1 MKTVRQA
8 ATAAAKPEQQRQQR
22 KRIPMNILKTT
33 LAATLIVASAASFA
47 QQTAAPGT
55 PAAAAASQPW
65 TYKTKQ
71 LSRTEVDALLLQPGK
86 VLVLDVRRPD
96 ELPSKGSFPVFL
108 SIQNADLEKYL
119 KYIPKDRQ
127 IVTVSNR
134 AHRAGA
140 AGDLLTLR
148 GFKVAGAIGTQDYE
162 EQGGVVEHIKP
173 PAAPAAA
180 PAPAVALAK

>member
-1 MKTVRQA
+1 VRQA

-22 KRIPMNILKTT
+22 KRITMNILKTT
-33 LAATLIVASAASFA
+33 IAATLILASAASFA
-47 QQTAAPGT
+47 QQAAA
-55 PAAAAASQPW
+55 PAAATSQPW

-71 LSRTEVDALLLQPGK
+71 LSRADVDALLLQPGK

>member
-1 MKTVRQA
+1 MKTLKKTLIAAALLLSTASAFAQQAPAA
-8 ATAAAKPEQQRQQR
+8 ATAAA
-22 KRIPMNILKTT
+22 
-33 LAATLIVASAASFA
+33 
-47 QQTAAPGT
+47 AAP
-55 PAAAAASQPW
+55 AAPQPW

-71 LSRTEVDALLLQPGK
+71 LSRAEIDALLLQPGK

-119 KYIPKDRQ
+119 KYIPRDRQ

-148 GFKVAGAIGTQDYE
+148 GFKVAGAAGSLDYE
-162 EQGGVVEHIKP
+162 EQGGFVEHIKAP
-173 PAAPAAA
+173 APAAA
-180 PAPAVALAK
+180 PAPAVAQAK

>member
-1 MKTVRQA
+1 
-8 ATAAAKPEQQRQQR
+8 
-22 KRIPMNILKTT
+22 MNIRKTT
-33 LAATLIVASAASFA
+33 ITATLILASAASFA
-47 QQTAAPGT
+47 QQAPASGT
-55 PAAAAASQPW
+55 PAAVAAAQPW

-71 LSRTEVDALLLQPGK
+71 LSRADVDALLLQPGK

-96 ELPSKGSFPVFL
+96 ELTSKGSFPVFL

-148 GFKVAGAIGTQDYE
+148 GFKVAGAVGTQDYE

-173 PAAPAAA
+173 PVAPAAA

>member
-1 MKTVRQA
+1 MAA
-8 ATAAAKPEQQRQQR
+8 ATPEQQRQQR

-33 LAATLIVASAASFA
+33 IAAALILASAASFA
-47 QQTAAPGT
+47 QQTAT
-55 PAAAAASQPW
+55 PAAAAAQPW

-71 LSRTEVDALLLQPGK
+71 LARADVDALLLQPGK

-148 GFKVAGAIGTQDYE
+148 GFKVAGAVGTQDYE

-173 PAAPAAA
+173 AAA

>member
-1 MKTVRQA
+1 
-8 ATAAAKPEQQRQQR
+8 
-22 KRIPMNILKTT
+22 MNILKTAIT
-33 LAATLIVASAASFA
+33 TALLLASAASFA
-47 QQTAAPGT
+47 QEVAA
-55 PAAAAASQPW
+55 PAAAKPAAAPQPW

-71 LSRTEVDALLLQPGK
+71 LSRGEIDKLLLQPGK

-140 AGDLLTLR
+140 AGDLLSLR
-148 GFKVAGAIGTQDYE
+148 GYKVAGAIGTQDYE
-162 EQGGVVEHIKP
+162 DQGGIVEHIQPPAP
-173 PAAPAAA
+173 PAAAS
-180 PAPAVALAK
+180 APAVALAK

>member
-1 MKTVRQA
+1 MNFLKTTIATALLLAGTASFAQEA
-8 ATAAAKPEQQRQQR
+8 AAPAAAKP
-22 KRIPMNILKTT
+22 
-33 LAATLIVASAASFA
+33 A
-47 QQTAAPGT
+47 AAP
-55 PAAAAASQPW
+55 QPW

-71 LSRTEVDALLLQPGK
+71 LARAEIDKLLLQPGK

-148 GFKVAGAIGTQDYE
+148 GYKVAGAAGTLDYE

-173 PAAPAAA
+173 PAPPAAA
-180 PAPAVALAK
+180 PAPAVAQAQ